1 MIYGRAGSQNGEERS
16 VFKNTALGQEGRKD
30 RERRNQIIFY
40 AKITNK
46 LLEG

>member
-1 MIYGRAGSQNGEERS
+1 MIYGRTGSQNGEEGS
-16 VFKNTALGQEGRKD
+16 VFKNAALGQEGRKE

-40 AKITNK
+40 AKIKNK